1 MNSIES
7 FGIAFAPRPDAMI
20 DTNPMKL
27 KGPWKDGYVLD
38 FHSLKSTPTSD
49 PYHPFNT
56 ERTPMGELLYRLKY
70 GGNLKAVAETVEAA
84 GDFVM
89 NKWQPPV
96 EVVVPAPPSA
106 SRRVQPVMTISRELG
121 LALGL
126 QVCEDAIEKTKT
138 TSQMKNV
145 AVWERQEILHD
156 AIQAGIETVDGRS
169 VLLVDDLIESGTTL
183 RRTTEVLLS
192 DCGAASVYVL
202 VLTRTR

>member
-1 MNSIES
+1 MKSIKF
-7 FGIAFAPRPDAMI
+7 FGIAFAHRLNAMI

-27 KGPWKDGYVLD
+27 RGPWKDGYVLD
-38 FHSLKSTPTSD
+38 FHSVKSTPTSD

-56 ERTPMGELLYRLKY
+56 ERTPMGELLFRLKY
-70 GGNLKAVAETVEAA
+70 GGNIKAVAEIVEAA
-84 GDFVM
+84 VDFVT

-96 EVVVPAPPSA
+96 EIVVPAPPSA
-106 SRRVQPVMTISRELG
+106 TRRVQPVVAIARELA
-121 LALGL
+121 LALDL
-126 QVCEDAIEKTKT
+126 QVYEDAVEKAKT

-145 AVWERQEILHD
+145 VVWERQEILHD
-156 AIQAGIETVDGRS
+156 AIQAGVEKVEGRS
-169 VLLVDDLIESGTTL
+169 LLLVDDLIESGATL